1 LAGLRLAWPGASRST
16 RMNSSPG
23 LCEEMRAELDA
34 LHDALPRLDWL
45 QIAERREGNI
55 KLTPLD
61 AAPEPRNLRQLKKEI
76 TVRWGT
82 VPLIDMLKEAVLRTG
97 CLTAATSAA
106 ARGDLDPDVLAQR
119 LLLAVY
125 AYGTNTGIRAV
136 AAGEHGHS
144 EDDIRYVR
152 RRYLS
157 PESARAMAVEIAN
170 ATFAARHQAIWGTGS
185 TAVASD
191 STHFGAFDQNIFT
204 EWHARYGGRG
214 VLIYWHVE
222 RKSMAIHSQLIG
234 CSASEVAAMIEGV
247 MRHGSVTGSGDRTG
261 RERRLACG

>member
-1 LAGLRLAWPGASRST
+1 
-16 RMNSSPG
+16 
-23 LCEEMRAELDA
+23 
-34 LHDALPRLDWL
+34 
-45 QIAERREGNI
+45 
-55 KLTPLD
+55 
-61 AAPEPRNLRQLKKEI
+61 
-76 TVRWGT
+76 
-82 VPLIDMLKEAVLRTG
+82 
-97 CLTAATSAA
+97 
-106 ARGDLDPDVLAQR
+106 VLAQR

-136 AAGEHGHS
+136 AAGEHGHT

-157 PESARAMAVEIAN
+157 AETARAMAVEIAN
-170 ATFAARHQAIWGTGS
+170 AAFAARQQAIWGTGS

-204 EWHARYGGRG
+204 EWHSRYGRG

-247 MRHGSVTGSGDRTG
+247 MRHGTTMEVEASYTDSHGLVRDRVRRHQAARLRPAAPDQADQQDPAVPPGSGRP
-261 RERRLACG
+261 RCLA

>member
-1 LAGLRLAWPGASRST
+1 MVYEVVTFQALREHLRCKEIWIAGADRWRNPDEDLPADFEARRAEHYASLRKPLDPAAFITGLR
-16 RMNSSPG
+16 
-23 LCEEMRAELDA
+23 EEMRAELDA

-61 AAPEPRNLRQLKKEI
+61 AAPEPRNLRLLKKEI
-76 TVRWGT
+76 AARWGT

-106 ARGDLDPDVLAQR
+106 ARGDLDPNVLAQR

-157 PESARAMAVEIAN
+157 PETARAMAVEIAN

-204 EWHARYGGRG
+204 EWHARYGTG
-214 VLIYWHVE
+214 V
-222 RKSMAIHSQLIG
+222 R
-234 CSASEVAAMIEGV
+234 
-247 MRHGSVTGSGDRTG
+247 TGSRSLT
-261 RERRLACG
+261 LAA